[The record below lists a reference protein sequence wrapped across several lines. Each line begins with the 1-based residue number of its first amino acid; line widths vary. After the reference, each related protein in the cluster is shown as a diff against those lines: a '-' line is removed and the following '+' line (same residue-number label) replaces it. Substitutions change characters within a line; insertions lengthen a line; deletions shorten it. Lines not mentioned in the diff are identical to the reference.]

1 MRNRKRLTNIL
12 IAGTLTVL
20 MLTVFLAFRG
30 SDTPVA
36 EAEATNI
43 DETAVTEL
51 VGEYETDIAALQAQV
66 ESLQAQN
73 AAYQAQNE
81 ELRTAVTTLQERE
94 SEYQA
99 QIETA
104 NQTINELSAQNNN
117 LAMGGEGF
125 DALQPRPHGHDH

>member
-1 MRNRKRLTNIL
+1 MQNRKRLTNIL

-36 EAEATNI
+36 EATNM
-43 DETAVTEL
+43 DQTAVTEL
-51 VGEYETDIAALQAQV
+51 VGEYETDMAALQAQI
-66 ESLQAQN
+66 ERLQAQN

-81 ELRTAVTTLQERE
+81 ELRTAVSTLQERE

-104 NQTINELSAQNNN
+104 NQTINELSAQNNS
-117 LAMGGEGF
+117 LAMGSEGF
-125 DALQPRPHGHDH
+125 DTLQPRPHNHNH